1 MKERSFFDTNILLY
15 TDDRHDGV
23 KQAKALALL
32 QSAWMSG
39 NLVLSTQVLQ
49 EYFAA
54 ATRKLGV
61 PAEMAQRKIQLL
73 SQQANVFSITPDDI
87 VQAIDLHRLH
97 SFSFWDSL
105 IVRMA
110 QKTACTLLYSEDMQD
125 GRVIGSVRIVNP
137 LLDRV
142 H

>member
-15 TDDRHDGV
+15 TDDSKAPE
-23 KQAKALALL
+23 KQAQAMALIRDG
-32 QSAWMSG
+32 WKSG
-39 NLVLSTQVLQ
+39 NAIISTQVLQ

-61 PAEMAQRKIQLL
+61 PVETARRKIELL
-73 SQQANVFSITPDDI
+73 GNQVNIFSIAHEDI
-87 VQAIDLHRLH
+87 IQAIDLHRLH

-110 QKTACTLLYSEDMQD
+110 QKSACTILYSEDMQN
-125 GRVIGSVRIVNP
+125 GRMIGNVRIVNP
-137 LLDRV
+137 FV
-142 H
+142 

>member
-15 TDDRHDGV
+15 TDDKHNPA

-32 QSAWMSG
+32 QSGWTSG

-54 ATRKLGV
+54 STRKLGV
-61 PAEMAQRKIQLL
+61 PIEAARRKIELL
-73 SQQANVFSITPDDI
+73 NQQANIFSIAPDDI
-87 VQAIDLHRLH
+87 VHAIDIHRLH

-110 QKTACTLLYSEDMQD
+110 QKTACTVLYSEDMQD
-125 GRVIGSVRIVNP
+125 GRVIGSVKIVNP
-137 LLDRV
+137 LL
-142 H
+142 

>member
-15 TDDRHDGV
+15 TDDRHDPI

-32 QSAWMSG
+32 QNAWMSS

-61 PAEMAQRKIQLL
+61 PIERAQRKIQLL
-73 SQQANVFSITPDDI
+73 SQQANVFSIAPDDI

-97 SFSFWDSL
+97 GFSFWDSL
-105 IVRMA
+105 IIRMS
-110 QKTACTLLYSEDMQD
+110 QKSACSILYSEDMQN
-125 GRVIGSVRIVNP
+125 GRVIGSVKIVNP
-137 LLDRV
+137 FA
-142 H
+142 

>member
-15 TDDRHDGV
+15 TDDKRDPA

-32 QSAWMSG
+32 QSGWTSG

-54 ATRKLGV
+54 STRKLGV
-61 PAEMAQRKIQLL
+61 SVEAARRKIELL
-73 SQQANVFSITPDDI
+73 SQQANVFSIAPDDI
-87 VQAIDLHRLH
+87 VQAIDIHRLH

-110 QKTACTLLYSEDMQD
+110 QKTACTVLYSEDMQD
-125 GRVIGSVRIVNP
+125 GRVIGSVKIVNP
-137 LLDRV
+137 LL
-142 H
+142 

>member
-1 MKERSFFDTNILLY
+1 MKERSFLDTNILLY
-15 TDDRHDGV
+15 SDDKSDPI

-32 QSAWMSG
+32 QSGWISG

-54 ATRKLGV
+54 STRKLGV
-61 PAEMAQRKIQLL
+61 SVETAQRKIVLL
-73 SQQANVFSITPDDI
+73 SQQASIFNIAAEDI
-87 VQAIDLHRLH
+87 VQAIDIHRLH

-110 QKTACTLLYSEDMQD
+110 QKTACTVLYSEDMQD
-125 GRVIGSVRIVNP
+125 GRVIGNVKIVNP
-137 LLDRV
+137 L
-142 H
+142 